1 MNEQK
6 NTQEPNSEAEKE
18 LPQETPKSDPKSH
31 DWFPNLARRITTE
44 MSSYSQKIITQFEPE
59 LRKSKRFEQE

>member
-6 NTQEPNSEAEKE
+6 NTQEPNSETGKE

-31 DWFPNLARRITTE
+31 DWFSNLAQ
-44 MSSYSQKIITQFEPE
+44 MKFSYLRTDSPKIIA
-59 LRKSKRFEQE
+59 